1 MVNIR
6 EWSVHFTLLGG
17 SVSFFG
23 EGDSSKARTQHTI
36 VFYFCRGGVIPILF
50 VRRMYDIFSY
60 LGWCYSKIGVCGGGG
75 GDYLGEANVRYVILF

>member
-6 EWSVHFTLLGG
+6 EWRVHFTLLGG

-36 VFYFCRGGVIPILF
+36 VFYFSRGGVIPILF
-50 VRRMYDIFSY
+50 VRGACTIFS
-60 LGWCYSKIGVCGGGG
+60 LI
-75 GDYLGEANVRYVILF
+75 